1 VIVLDAAPLIAF
13 FTGAPGGA
21 EVRSLITGPDP
32 VGVTV
37 VNLAEAFDVLDR
49 WFGVSESE
57 MRRTI
62 DPLIGDSIGVIAPTP
77 EGARRAGALRARHYR
92 KRTCELSLADCFL
105 LAAVG
110 SGDQVATSDRAVL
123 RVAGVEGLGVIP
135 IPGGRTSA

>member
-1 VIVLDAAPLIAF
+1 MIVLDAAPLIAF

-21 EVRSLITGPDP
+21 EVRSLITGSDP

-37 VNLAEAFDVLDR
+37 VNLAEVYDVLDR
-49 WFGVSESE
+49 WYGVSERE
-57 MRRTI
+57 MRSTI
-62 DPLIGDSIGVIAPTP
+62 EPLIGDPIGVIAPTP

-92 KRTCELSLADCFL
+92 RRTCELSLADCFL

-110 SGDQVATSDRAVL
+110 GGDRLATSDRAVL

-135 IPGGRTSA
+135 IPG